1 MGLSLSRKIIA
12 RAAGRRSV
20 EPGEHVLVTPQKA
33 MTYDPQAGPLQR
45 RLGQRWGD
53 TIRLWDA
60 DRVILVADH
69 FLAADDPAQRRKQEE
84 LAAFARRF
92 GVRHFYPV
100 GAPNHG
106 VCHALLPEEGLVR
119 PGELIAGT
127 DSHSSTYGGF
137 GAIGLNVGVDAMEG
151 ILAIGEHWMEV
162 PPDLRIVVEGRLPP
176 DVTAKDVILK
186 LCADLCGTRA
196 AFGAAIELDGD
207 AIQALHPE
215 EKLTLANMAQEI
227 GARWLVIPPDRT
239 VCAWVAA
246 LTTEPFEPLQPDR
259 DATYSQVLTYRGED
273 FRRMVA
279 PPGGPERAVPVGR
292 AAPTGFN
299 EVFVGSCTG
308 AKRHDMEVFFGALLA
323 SGGPAPG
330 VAVMLAPA
338 TRRTRDWV
346 LADPARAALASAP
359 GVRLAEQPG
368 CDACAGI
375 YGFIADD
382 RAVRLSTANRNYAG
396 RMGAPGA
403 QVFLGSPTTAALV
416 AATGR
421 LSA

>member
-20 EPGEHVLVTPQKA
+20 EPGERVLVTPHKA

-53 TIRLWDA
+53 TMRLWDP

-69 FLAADDPAQRRKQEE
+69 FLAADNPAHRKKQEE
-84 LAAFARRF
+84 LAAFAHRF

-137 GAIGLNVGVDAMEG
+137 GAIGLNVGADAMEG

-162 PPDLRIVVEGRLPP
+162 PTDLRIVVEGRLPA

-196 AFGAAIELDGD
+196 AFGAAIELDGE
-207 AIQALHPE
+207 AIQSLHPE

-227 GARWLVIPPDRT
+227 GARWLVIPPDAT
-239 VCAWVAA
+239 VTAWVAA
-246 LTTEPFEPLQPDR
+246 LTSAPFEPLRPDP
-259 DATYSQVLTYRGED
+259 DANYAQVLSYRGEE

-279 PPGGPERAVPVGR
+279 LPGGPERAVPVEH
-292 AAPTGFN
+292 AAAAEFN

-308 AKRHDMEVFFGALLA
+308 AKRHDLEVFLDALQA
-323 SGGPAPG
+323 AGGPAPG
-330 VAVMLAPA
+330 ISVMLAPA
-338 TRRTRDWV
+338 TRRTRDWI
-346 LADPARAALASAP
+346 LAEPARAALAAAP
-359 GVRLAEQPG
+359 GVRLADQSG

-382 RAVRLSTANRNYAG
+382 RAVRLSTANRNYVG

-403 QVFLGSPTTAALV
+403 QVFLGSAATAALV
-416 AATGR
+416 ATTGR
-421 LSA
+421 LCA